1 MKYQVGRFLVL
12 STSTTAD
19 GLMTAVIY
27 DERGNEIAVLDEPAS
42 GEEIMSAAN
51 RFLRAEYPQE
61 FEAVV

>member
-1 MKYQVGRFLVL
+1 MRYKVGRFVVM

-19 GLMTAVIY
+19 GMMTAVIY

-51 RFLRAEYPQE
+51 RFLRANYPQE
-61 FEAVV
+61 FEDVV